1 MTTWSL
7 SRWVNGFLAFCQWW
21 ATIIHDKKDDTTN
34 IFIWILVLAAFYMAS
49 ACGSFLF
56 LRLAAKWPELMQQWE
71 LVDAQIP
78 KWRHPQQYRRFALRA
93 RLLIALI
100 LAIAFAE
107 HVLSIV
113 SSVTYA
119 RDCLNQTQSIEDYI
133 RIQSVQLFEVVSYS
147 IWGGLIGKLLNI
159 IATFVWNFMDLFIM
173 LISIGLTS
181 MFRRFS
187 QELYRIKGEVCT
199 DLSSHSR

>member
-1 MTTWSL
+1 
-7 SRWVNGFLAFCQWW
+7 
-21 ATIIHDKKDDTTN
+21 
-34 IFIWILVLAAFYMAS
+34 MAS